1 MYFENYFSPI
11 QYLYIGYYVN
21 NMMSINEL
29 ASHLSLPSDVVSEII
44 SEIKLK
50 PRIIKGNEIEI
61 VEALKDFAKEIEIYK
76 TFI

>member
-1 MYFENYFSPI
+1 M
-11 QYLYIGYYVN
+11 N